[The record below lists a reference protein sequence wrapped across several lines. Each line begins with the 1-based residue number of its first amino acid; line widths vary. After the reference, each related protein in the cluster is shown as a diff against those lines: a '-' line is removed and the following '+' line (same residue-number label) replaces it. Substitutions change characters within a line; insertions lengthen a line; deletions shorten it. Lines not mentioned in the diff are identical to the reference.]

1 MKMSYVIDAAGKV
14 NEVQLKVVTEGQD
27 AVVELVKKVTAY
39 VDRAPEAPEAVQ
51 KLLEP
56 FEGFVGTP
64 AELVES
70 IAQANNEWAAN
81 WLDFHNRIS
90 EVLAPVAQSA
100 AAKPTPIKKS
110 GSARKAKV

>member
-1 MKMSYVIDAAGKV
+1 M
-14 NEVQLKVVTEGQD
+14 KVVTEGQD

-51 KLLEP
+51 KLVEP
-56 FEGFVGTP
+56 FEAFVGAP

-70 IAQANNEWAAN
+70 IAQANSEWAEA

-100 AAKPTPIKKS
+100 AQKPTPIKKS
-110 GSARKAKV
+110 GSARGAKV